1 MTSKPKHK
9 EIKRLTRCC
18 DECCGTGDVSCC
30 CGSGVDVGRCE
41 VCGRFCKARPCDN
54 CGGAGYLEYRV
65 GDDVEVFVCCW
76 SPEYL
81 KEMLYK
87 PKKLGDTKTYSGKI
101 TDIID
106 EFKLEV
112 RVYQKRKKYV
122 IGVEEIYLN

>member
-1 MTSKPKHK
+1 MGLKPEYKK
-9 EIKRLTRCC
+9 MKTVTRCC
-18 DECCGTGDVSCC
+18 DECCGTGDISWC
-30 CGSGVDVGRCE
+30 CGAGVDAGRCE

-54 CGGAGYLEYRV
+54 CWGAGYLKYDV

-81 KEMLYK
+81 KDLLYR

-106 EFKLEV
+106 EFKFEV
-112 RVYQKRKKYV
+112 HIDQKRKKYV
-122 IGVEEIYLN
+122 IGVEELILL